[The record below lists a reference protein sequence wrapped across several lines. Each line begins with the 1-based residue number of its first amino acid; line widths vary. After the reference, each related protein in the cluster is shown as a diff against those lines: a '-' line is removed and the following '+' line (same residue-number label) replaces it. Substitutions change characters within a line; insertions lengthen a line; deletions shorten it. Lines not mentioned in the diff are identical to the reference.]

1 MKEFENQ
8 FLLNYESDL
17 AEEGS
22 TICKEVDDLFGNNKE
37 LLAEK
42 ARAYCDFVKYTRS
55 DVDTKLLDRCKKY
68 LNEMRNYN
76 EIKKYFR
83 KYFKKQK
90 NGLKNN
96 ELNSSILVF
105 EQLFLL

>member
-22 TICKEVDDLFGNNKE
+22 TICKEVDDRFGNNKE

-76 EIKKYFR
+76 EIKNTLENISKNR
-83 KYFKKQK
+83 KM
-90 NGLKNN
+90 
-96 ELNSSILVF
+96 V
-105 EQLFLL
+105 

>member
-8 FLLNYESDL
+8 LLSNYESDL

-42 ARAYCDFVKYTRS
+42 V
-55 DVDTKLLDRCKKY
+55 
-68 LNEMRNYN
+68 
-76 EIKKYFR
+76 
-83 KYFKKQK
+83 
-90 NGLKNN
+90 
-96 ELNSSILVF
+96 
-105 EQLFLL
+105 

>member
-8 FLLNYESDL
+8 LLSNYESDL

-42 ARAYCDFVKYTRS
+42 VRAYCDFVKYTRS
-55 DVDTKLLDRCKKY
+55 DVDSKLLDRCKKY
-68 LNEMRNYN
+68 LQEMDYYN
-76 EIKKYFR
+76 EIKFT
-83 KYFKKQK
+83 
-90 NGLKNN
+90 LK
-96 ELNSSILVF
+96 EI
-105 EQLFLL
+105 